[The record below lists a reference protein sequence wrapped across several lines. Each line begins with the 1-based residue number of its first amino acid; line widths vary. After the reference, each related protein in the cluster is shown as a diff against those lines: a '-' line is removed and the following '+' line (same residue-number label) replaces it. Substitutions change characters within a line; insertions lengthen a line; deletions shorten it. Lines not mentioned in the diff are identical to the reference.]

1 MGKIE
6 GYQLDLAIP
15 MNEQDVFHFDDSRPH
30 FDGLCQKNGITYW
43 FARDFMKMIGYQTF
57 SSFQKA
63 VQKAIASCT
72 TLGIDIMENFQPV
85 DREVDG
91 KLERDYKL
99 SRFACYLTAMNGDG
113 KKPEVARAQAYFAAV
128 AETFKRYIDQAEDVE
143 RVLIRDEISLHE
155 KSLSGVAK
163 QAGVTEYHFFQNA
176 GYRGLY
182 NMNMSDL
189 KNRKGLIGKDSTR
202 SLLDFMG
209 KQELAANL
217 FRVTQTEAKM
227 ENEGIRGQ
235 KAAERAAEAVGRKVR
250 QTMIEI
256 SGDTPESLPLARD
269 LKQVK
274 GDLKASSKE
283 FQKLDKK

>member
-1 MGKIE
+1 MSKIE
-6 GYQLDLAIP
+6 SYQLDLAIP
-15 MNEQDVFHFDDSRPH
+15 MNEEDVFHFDDSRPH
-30 FDGLCQKNGITYW
+30 FDGLCRKNGITYW
-43 FARDFMKMIGYQTF
+43 YARDFMKIIGYQTF

-72 TLGIDIMENFQPV
+72 TLGIDILENFQQV
-85 DREVDG
+85 DREIDG
-91 KLERDYKL
+91 KLEKDYKL
-99 SRFACYLTAMNGDG
+99 SRFACYLTAMNGDS
-113 KKPEVARAQAYFAAV
+113 KKSEVARAQAYFAAV

-163 QAGVTEYHFFQNA
+163 KAGVTEYHFFQNA

-189 KNRKGLIGKDSTR
+189 KNRKGLIGKESGRT
-202 SLLDFMG
+202 LLDFMG

-217 FRVTQTEAKM
+217 FRVTQTEAKL

-250 QTMIEI
+250 ETMIEI
-256 SGDTPESLPLARD
+256 SGSTPESLPLARD

-283 FQKLDKK
+283 FKRLDK

>member
-1 MGKIE
+1 ME
-6 GYQLDLAIP
+6 SYQLDLAIP
-15 MNEQDVFHFDDSRPH
+15 MNEEDVFHFDDSRPH
-30 FDGLCQKNGITYW
+30 FDGLCRKNGITYW

-57 SSFQKA
+57 QSFQKA

-72 TLGIDIMENFQPV
+72 TLGIDIMENFQQV
-85 DREVDG
+85 DREIDG
-91 KLERDYKL
+91 KIEKDYKL
-99 SRFACYLTAMNGDG
+99 SRFACYLTAMNGDS

-189 KNRKGLIGKDSTR
+189 KNRKGLIGKDSSR

-250 QTMIEI
+250 ETMIEI

-283 FQKLDKK
+283 FKRLDK

>member
-1 MGKIE
+1 
-6 GYQLDLAIP
+6 
-15 MNEQDVFHFDDSRPH
+15 MNEEDVFHFDDSRPH
-30 FDGLCQKNGITYW
+30 FDGLCRKNGITYW

-57 SSFQKA
+57 QSFQKA

-72 TLGIDIMENFQPV
+72 TLGIDIMENFQQV
-85 DREVDG
+85 DREIDG
-91 KLERDYKL
+91 KIEKDYKL
-99 SRFACYLTAMNGDG
+99 SRFACYLTAMNGDS

-189 KNRKGLIGKDSTR
+189 KNRKGLIGKDSSR

-250 QTMIEI
+250 ETMIEI

-283 FQKLDKK
+283 FKRLDK

>member
-1 MGKIE
+1 MSKIE
-6 GYQLDLAIP
+6 GYQFDLAFP
-15 MNEQDVFHFDDSRPH
+15 MNDTDVFHFDESRPH
-30 FDGLCQKNGITYW
+30 FDKLCRKNGFTYW
-43 FARDFMKMIGYQTF
+43 YARDFMEMLGYQTF
-57 SSFQKA
+57 ASFQKA
-63 VQKAIASCT
+63 VHKAIAACT
-72 TLGIDIMENFQPV
+72 TLGIDVIDNFQQV
-85 DREVDG
+85 EREING
-91 KLERDYKL
+91 KRERDYKL
-99 SRFACYLTAMNGDG
+99 SRFACYLTAMNGDS

-143 RVLIRDEISLHE
+143 RVLIRDEISQHE
-155 KSLSGVAK
+155 KSLSGVAQ
-163 QAGVTEYHFFQNA
+163 QAGVVDYHFFQNA

-189 KNRKGLIGKDSTR
+189 KSYKGLQGKDTKR

-217 FRVTQTEAKM
+217 FRVTQTEAKL

-250 QTMIEI
+250 ETMIEI
-256 SGDTPESLPLARD
+256 SGDRPEELPLARD

-274 GDLKASSKE
+274 SDIKASSKE
-283 FQKLDKK
+283 FKKLDK

>member
-1 MGKIE
+1 MSKIE
-6 GYQLDLAIP
+6 SYQLDLAIP
-15 MNEQDVFHFDDSRPH
+15 MNEEDVFHFDDSRPH
-30 FDGLCQKNGITYW
+30 FDGLCRKNGITYW

-57 SSFQKA
+57 QSFQKA

-72 TLGIDIMENFQPV
+72 TLGIDIMENFQQV
-85 DREVDG
+85 DREIDG
-91 KLERDYKL
+91 KIEKDYKL
-99 SRFACYLTAMNGDG
+99 SRFACYLTAMNGDS

-189 KNRKGLIGKDSTR
+189 KNRKGLIGKDSSR

-250 QTMIEI
+250 ETMIEI

-283 FQKLDKK
+283 FKRLDK

>member
-1 MGKIE
+1 MSKIE
-6 GYQLDLAIP
+6 SYQLDLAIP
-15 MNEQDVFHFDDSRPH
+15 MNEEDVFHFDDSRPH
-30 FDGLCQKNGITYW
+30 FDGLCRKNGITYW
-43 FARDFMKMIGYQTF
+43 YARDFMKMIGYQTF

-72 TLGIDIMENFQPV
+72 TLGIDILENFQQV
-85 DREVDG
+85 DREIDG
-91 KLERDYKL
+91 KLEKDYKL
-99 SRFACYLTAMNGDG
+99 SRFACYLTAMNGDS
-113 KKPEVARAQAYFAAV
+113 KKSEVARAQAYFAAV

-163 QAGVTEYHFFQNA
+163 KAGVTEYHFFQNA

-189 KNRKGLIGKDSTR
+189 KNRKGLIGKESGRT
-202 SLLDFMG
+202 LLDFMG

-217 FRVTQTEAKM
+217 FRVTQTEAKL

-250 QTMIEI
+250 ETMIEI
-256 SGDTPESLPLARD
+256 SGSTPESLPLARD

-283 FQKLDKK
+283 FKRLDK

>member
-30 FDGLCQKNGITYW
+30 FDGLCRKNGITYW
-43 FARDFMKMIGYQTF
+43 YARDFMKMVGYQTF

-72 TLGIDIMENFQPV
+72 TLGIDIMENFQQV
-85 DREVDG
+85 DREIDG
-91 KLERDYKL
+91 KIERDYKL

-189 KNRKGLIGKDSTR
+189 KNRKGLIGKESSR

-250 QTMIEI
+250 ETMIEI
-256 SGDTPESLPLARD
+256 SGDAPESLPLARD

-274 GDLKASSKE
+274 SDLKASSKE
-283 FQKLDKK
+283 FKKLDK

>member
-1 MGKIE
+1 MSKIE
-6 GYQLDLAIP
+6 SYELDLAIP
-15 MNEQDVFHFDDSRPH
+15 MNEEDVFHFDDSRPH
-30 FDGLCQKNGITYW
+30 FDGLCRKNGITYW

-57 SSFQKA
+57 ASFQKA

-72 TLGIDIMENFQPV
+72 TLGIDIMENFQQV
-85 DREVDG
+85 EREVDG
-91 KLERDYKL
+91 KIEKDFKL
-99 SRFACYLTAMNGDG
+99 SRFACYLTAMNGDS

-143 RVLIRDEISLHE
+143 RMLIRDELSLHE

-163 QAGVTEYHFFQNA
+163 RAGVTEYHFFQNA

-189 KNRKGLIGKDSTR
+189 KTRKGLIGKESSRT
-202 SLLDFMG
+202 LLDFMG

-235 KAAERAAEAVGRKVR
+235 KAAERAAEDVGRKVR
-250 QTMIEI
+250 QTMMEI
-256 SGDTPESLPLARD
+256 SGDTPESLPLSRD

-283 FQKLDKK
+283 FKRLDK

>member
-1 MGKIE
+1 MSKIE
-6 GYQLDLAIP
+6 SYQLDLAIP
-15 MNEQDVFHFDDSRPH
+15 MNEEDVFHFDDSRPH
-30 FDGLCQKNGITYW
+30 FDGLCRKNGITYW
-43 FARDFMKMIGYQTF
+43 YARDFMKMIGYQTF

-72 TLGIDIMENFQPV
+72 TLGIDILENFQQV
-85 DREVDG
+85 DREIDG
-91 KLERDYKL
+91 KLEKDYKL
-99 SRFACYLTAMNGDG
+99 SRFACYLTAMNGDS
-113 KKPEVARAQAYFAAV
+113 KKSEVARAQAYFAAV

-163 QAGVTEYHFFQNA
+163 KAGVTEYHFFQNA
-176 GYRGLY
+176 GSRGLY

-189 KNRKGLIGKDSTR
+189 KNRKGLIGKESSR

-217 FRVTQTEAKM
+217 FRVTQTEAKL

-250 QTMIEI
+250 ETMIEI
-256 SGDTPESLPLARD
+256 SGSTPESLPLARD

-283 FQKLDKK
+283 FKRLDK

>member
-1 MGKIE
+1 MSKIE
-6 GYQLDLAIP
+6 SYQLDLAIP
-15 MNEQDVFHFDDSRPH
+15 MNEEDVFHFDDSRPH
-30 FDGLCQKNGITYW
+30 FDGLCRKNGITYW
-43 FARDFMKMIGYQTF
+43 YARDFMKMIGYQTF

-72 TLGIDIMENFQPV
+72 TLGIDILENFQQV
-85 DREVDG
+85 DREIDG
-91 KLERDYKL
+91 KLEKDYKL
-99 SRFACYLTAMNGDG
+99 SRFACYLTAMNGDS
-113 KKPEVARAQAYFAAV
+113 KKSEVARAQAYFAAV

-163 QAGVTEYHFFQNA
+163 KAGVTEYHFFQNA

-189 KNRKGLIGKDSTR
+189 KNRKGLIGKESSR

-217 FRVTQTEAKM
+217 FRVTQTEAKL

-250 QTMIEI
+250 ETMIEI
-256 SGDTPESLPLARD
+256 SGSTPESLPLARD

-283 FQKLDKK
+283 FKRLDK

>member
-1 MGKIE
+1 
-6 GYQLDLAIP
+6 
-15 MNEQDVFHFDDSRPH
+15 
-30 FDGLCQKNGITYW
+30 
-43 FARDFMKMIGYQTF
+43 
-57 SSFQKA
+57 
-63 VQKAIASCT
+63 
-72 TLGIDIMENFQPV
+72 MENFQPV

-91 KLERDYKL
+91 KIERDYKL

-283 FQKLDKK
+283 FKKLDKK

>member
-1 MGKIE
+1 MSKIE
-6 GYQLDLAIP
+6 SYQLDLAIP
-15 MNEQDVFHFDDSRPH
+15 MNEEDVFHFDDSRPH
-30 FDGLCQKNGITYW
+30 FDGLCRKNGITYW

-57 SSFQKA
+57 QSFQKA

-72 TLGIDIMENFQPV
+72 TLGIDIMENFQQV
-85 DREVDG
+85 DREIDG
-91 KLERDYKL
+91 KIEKDYKL
-99 SRFACYLTAMNGDG
+99 SRFACYLTAMNGDS

-189 KNRKGLIGKDSTR
+189 KNRKGLIGKDSSR

-250 QTMIEI
+250 ETMIEI

-283 FQKLDKK
+283 